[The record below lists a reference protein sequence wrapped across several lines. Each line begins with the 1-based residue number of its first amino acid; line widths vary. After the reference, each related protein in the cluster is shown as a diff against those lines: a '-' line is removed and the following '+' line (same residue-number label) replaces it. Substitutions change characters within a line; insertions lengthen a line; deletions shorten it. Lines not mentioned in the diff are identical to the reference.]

1 MARKNKNLRRTEKT
15 SRKAVLTRLLPPL
28 VFLLALCL
36 LVVCFYDS
44 GYTSLPPTA
53 QRYDTAKAD
62 IQALLQ
68 DSRRVNQREPWEKLA
83 AEFQDIYKADPA
95 WPNRP
100 AALFRA
106 AECLEDLA
114 RRSFARSDA
123 QKAVTVYTAVAD
135 RHAASRLADDA
146 LFRAARLSAAWLKDD
161 AGALTLLARLKS
173 QYPRGDMLPQ
183 ALALEKAL
191 RASAEGRTAPEARQA
206 AAANAAPDVDAAAAP
221 AESRSTP
228 PAAQSATPSAPATPP
243 DPAPQ
248 AFAQQ
253 DSEQAATAA
262 LAQTT
267 AKLKPWP
274 QKGLQGRYA
283 AAKAA
288 MTRLKADKTRSCW
301 RQPWEDLRDDFLRVY
316 LSRKTWAVAPGA
328 LFRAAQSQEALAGCS
343 HLSAEYRLAR
353 DLYLALAK
361 EFPRSALADDA
372 LLSAAALAAGP
383 LDDTA
388 AALALLDRL
397 DVPTPGAICPAAA
410 SLRARLPHRPQTWP
424 RPRKTMARP
433 PPPPPWLP
441 LPGPGTST
449 TWPDSWG

>member
-206 AAANAAPDVDAAAAP
+206 AAANAAPDVDAA
-221 AESRSTP
+221 
-228 PAAQSATPSAPATPP
+228 
-243 DPAPQ
+243 
-248 AFAQQ
+248 
-253 DSEQAATAA
+253 
-262 LAQTT
+262 
-267 AKLKPWP
+267 
-274 QKGLQGRYA
+274 
-283 AAKAA
+283 
-288 MTRLKADKTRSCW
+288 
-301 RQPWEDLRDDFLRVY
+301 
-316 LSRKTWAVAPGA
+316 
-328 LFRAAQSQEALAGCS
+328 
-343 HLSAEYRLAR
+343 
-353 DLYLALAK
+353 
-361 EFPRSALADDA
+361 
-372 LLSAAALAAGP
+372 
-383 LDDTA
+383 
-388 AALALLDRL
+388 
-397 DVPTPGAICPAAA
+397 
-410 SLRARLPHRPQTWP
+410 
-424 RPRKTMARP
+424 
-433 PPPPPWLP
+433 
-441 LPGPGTST
+441 
-449 TWPDSWG
+449 

>member
-206 AAANAAPDVDAAAAP
+206 
-221 AESRSTP
+221 RT
-228 PAAQSATPSAPATPP
+228 
-243 DPAPQ
+243 
-248 AFAQQ
+248 
-253 DSEQAATAA
+253 
-262 LAQTT
+262 
-267 AKLKPWP
+267 
-274 QKGLQGRYA
+274 
-283 AAKAA
+283 
-288 MTRLKADKTRSCW
+288 
-301 RQPWEDLRDDFLRVY
+301 
-316 LSRKTWAVAPGA
+316 
-328 LFRAAQSQEALAGCS
+328 
-343 HLSAEYRLAR
+343 
-353 DLYLALAK
+353 
-361 EFPRSALADDA
+361 
-372 LLSAAALAAGP
+372 
-383 LDDTA
+383 
-388 AALALLDRL
+388 
-397 DVPTPGAICPAAA
+397 
-410 SLRARLPHRPQTWP
+410 PHRTWTPQP
-424 RPRKTMARP
+424 LRPSPGARP
-433 PPPPPWLP
+433 PRRNPLRRRPRPHRQIPPRRRLPNRIPNRRPRPHWRRLRPNSSPGRRKACRGAMPPPRRP
-441 LPGPGTST
+441 
-449 TWPDSWG
+449 

>member
-146 LFRAARLSAAWLKDD
+146 PV
-161 AGALTLLARLKS
+161 
-173 QYPRGDMLPQ
+173 PRGQ
-183 ALALEKAL
+183 TQRGLAQG
-191 RASAEGRTAPEARQA
+191 RRGRTDPSGPTQKSVPARGHA
-206 AAANAAPDVDAAAAP
+206 
-221 AESRSTP
+221 
-228 PAAQSATPSAPATPP
+228 
-243 DPAPQ
+243 
-248 AFAQQ
+248 
-253 DSEQAATAA
+253 
-262 LAQTT
+262 
-267 AKLKPWP
+267 
-274 QKGLQGRYA
+274 
-283 AAKAA
+283 
-288 MTRLKADKTRSCW
+288 
-301 RQPWEDLRDDFLRVY
+301 
-316 LSRKTWAVAPGA
+316 
-328 LFRAAQSQEALAGCS
+328 
-343 HLSAEYRLAR
+343 
-353 DLYLALAK
+353 
-361 EFPRSALADDA
+361 
-372 LLSAAALAAGP
+372 AAGP
-383 LDDTA
+383 
-388 AALALLDRL
+388 
-397 DVPTPGAICPAAA
+397 GAGKSPAG
-410 SLRARLPHRPQTWP
+410 LGRGTYRA
-424 RPRKTMARP
+424 
-433 PPPPPWLP
+433 
-441 LPGPGTST
+441 
-449 TWPDSWG
+449 